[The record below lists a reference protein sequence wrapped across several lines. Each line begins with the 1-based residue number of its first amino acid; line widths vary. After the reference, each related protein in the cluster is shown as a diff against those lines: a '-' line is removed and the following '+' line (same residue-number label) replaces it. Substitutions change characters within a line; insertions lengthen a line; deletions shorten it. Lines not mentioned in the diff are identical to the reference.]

1 MCETA
6 MIKCVA
12 EVTLHINYYSIT
24 NKI

>member
-6 MIKCVA
+6 IIKCVA